1 MGSES
6 GRHTPCAVPNDGTR
20 SVPATQRAAVFFDR
34 DGVIIDEV
42 NYLARVEQVRVISG
56 AAAAI
61 RRLND
66 AGLPVVVV
74 TNQAGV
80 ARGYFP
86 ESQVRV
92 VHDHLSKVLFDEA
105 GARIDHYDYSPFH
118 PTEGVGEY
126 RKDTDC
132 RKPNPGMLLRSAA
145 KLGLDLS
152 RSWLVGDKLSDLQ
165 AGAAAGCRTILVRTG
180 YGVGIDVTAPDDT
193 LKLAAVLPT
202 VVEAVGFILA
212 DLRGE

>member
-1 MGSES
+1 MA
-6 GRHTPCAVPNDGTR
+6 RP
-20 SVPATQRAAVFFDR
+20 AVFLDR

-42 NYLARVEQVRVISG
+42 NYLARVDQVRVIPG

-61 RRLND
+61 GRLND
-66 AGLPVVVV
+66 AGLPAVVV
-74 TNQAGV
+74 TNQAGA

-86 ESQVRV
+86 ESQVAV
-92 VHDHLSKVLFDEA
+92 IHEHLSKVLFAEA

-126 RKDTDC
+126 KRDTDC
-132 RKPNPGMLLRSAA
+132 RKPNPGMLIRSAT
-145 KLGLDLS
+145 KLGLDLG
-152 RSWLVGDKLSDLQ
+152 RSWMVGDKLSDLQ

-180 YGVGIDVTAPDDT
+180 YGAGLDVTAPDET

-202 VVEAVGFILA
+202 VVEAVDWIL
-212 DLRGE
+212 GERPA

>member
-1 MGSES
+1 M
-6 GRHTPCAVPNDGTR
+6 
-20 SVPATQRAAVFFDR
+20 FLDR

-42 NYLARVEQVRVISG
+42 NYLARVDQVRVIPG

-66 AGLPVVVV
+66 AGIPVVVV

-86 ESQVRV
+86 ESQVAV
-92 VHDHLSKVLFDEA
+92 IHDHLSKVLAAEA
-105 GARIDHYDYSPFH
+105 GAKIDHYDHSPFH
-118 PTEGVGEY
+118 PTEGVGGY
-126 RKDTDC
+126 KRDTDC
-132 RKPNPGMLLRSAA
+132 RKPNPGMLVRSAT
-145 KLGLDLS
+145 KLGLDLP
-152 RSWLVGDKLSDLQ
+152 RSWMVGDKLSDLQ

-180 YGVGIDVTAPDDT
+180 YGAGIDVTAPDET

-202 VVEAVGFILA
+202 VVDAVDWIL
-212 DLRGE
+212 GERSA